1 MLGGRDACKG
11 DECSKLLTVDINN
24 VSYTIGDSGGPMWVE
39 ENGQAVLIGLVSR
52 GRNCAFQ
59 NTPGIYTR

>member
-1 MLGGRDACKG
+1 MFKT
-11 DECSKLLTVDINN
+11 SYVDINN